1 MAYERQTW
9 ECGETI
15 TAEKLNHMEEG
26 ISSAS
31 GGGTAL
37 LATITIGEESELSI
51 DKTYEEM
58 ANALING
65 NPINV
70 VLRRV
75 EFEDEELY
83 RITQFNLH
91 HAYYM
96 ALDSEVIFFFEVIGQ
111 TASVIFDSNG
121 NLSISYS

>member
-31 GGGTAL
+31 GGGTPL
-37 LATITIGEESELSI
+37 LATITIGEELELSI

-58 ANALING
+58 VNALING

-75 EFEDEELY
+75 TLYGEEVETIDQSNLLY
-83 RITQFNLH
+83 
-91 HAYYM
+91 AYYN
-96 ALDSEVIFFFEVIGQ
+96 APDNEVSFDFEVAGQ
-111 TASVIFDSNG
+111 TASVLFDSNG

>member
-1 MAYERQTW
+1 METQSPLKTSITW
-9 ECGETI
+9 NKVSLKI
-15 TAEKLNHMEEG
+15 V
-26 ISSAS
+26 
-31 GGGTAL
+31 GGTAL

-58 ANALING
+58 VNALING

-75 EFEDEELY
+75 NLYDEELDEIGQSNLLY
-83 RITQFNLH
+83 AHYSAPDNEVFFYFN
-91 HAYYM
+91 
-96 ALDSEVIFFFEVIGQ
+96 FEGQ
-111 TASVIFDSNG
+111 TASVLFDSNG